1 MNRILIFIAAALLV
15 LPGCGAAKSASSQ
28 ASLSP
33 EEQQTAQKIWQKMDS
48 KNFTIDVDYMFS
60 MRGEAKPVNG
70 YFLAVVN
77 GETLNSGLPYYGY
90 ARNIPLGGGKGLSFE
105 EKIIDYKDGG
115 LEKDSRTVVISVKN
129 EEDAYVYTIT
139 VYANAYTDIHVRCDN
154 RDAISFRGL
163 FNLDEE

>member
-1 MNRILIFIAAALLV
+1 MNRFILIIAAALLA
-15 LPGCGAAKSASSQ
+15 LPGCGAAKSASTQ

-33 EEQQTAQKIWQKMDS
+33 EELQTAQKIWQKMDE
-48 KNFTIDVDYMFS
+48 KNFSIDVDYMFS
-60 MRGEAKPVNG
+60 MRGEAKSVTG
-70 YFLAVVN
+70 YFVSVKD
-77 GETLNSGLPYYGY
+77 GTLDSGLPYFGY

-154 RDAISFRGL
+154 RDAISFRGV
-163 FNLDEE
+163 FNLDED